1 MTKAYFIAVEGIE
14 GVGKTTLTQE
24 ISNYL
29 EEKGLAFNITREPGG
44 TPFAE
49 KLRTFVLNEKVE
61 PITPITELLLMF
73 ASRAQHITNHIQ
85 PLLDK
90 GVSVISDRFVA
101 ASYAYQGGGRGL
113 NQEYIEQLDKMVCGN
128 LHPDFTILITAP
140 VEIALQRVLDR
151 KQGVDRIEEET
162 HAFFERVQNKYLEL
176 AKDNNRYIILN
187 SHQDLNTLKKELKQI
202 LDKIIC

>member
-1 MTKAYFIAVEGIE
+1 MAKSYFIAVEGIE

-24 ISNYL
+24 ISKYL
-29 EEKGLAFNITREPGG
+29 EEKGFPFNITREPGG

-49 KLRTFVLNEKVE
+49 KLRTSLLRDTIE

-73 ASRAQHITNHIQ
+73 ASRSQHIHNHIQ

-90 GVSVISDRFVA
+90 GTSVISDRFVA

-113 NQEYIEQLDKMVCGN
+113 NQLYIEQLDKIVCDK

-151 KQGVDRIEEET
+151 NQGVDRIEEEA
-162 HAFFERVQNKYLEL
+162 HEFFERVQNKYLEL
-176 AKDNNRYIILN
+176 AKDNDSYIVLDSN
-187 SHQDLNTLKKELKQI
+187 KDLETLKVELRQI